1 MYSMSALFLGAHSL
15 WDAVVRAGRRR
26 RSESRR
32 RRSSGRLH
40 RRLPES
46 AGARTAWR
54 PAMADGE
61 SGPTGGRFGRQPSPV
76 DNRSE
81 GCGG

>member
-1 MYSMSALFLGAHSL
+1 MSALLLGAHSL
-15 WDAVVRAGRRR
+15 WDAVARAGDGGGVKAADVDQG
-26 RSESRR
+26 
-32 RRSSGRLH
+32 GRPH

-61 SGPTGGRFGRQPSPV
+61 SGPTGGRFGRQQSPV